1 MIQITKQVLQ
11 DYRKHTFLISSR
23 GKINSPLEAI
33 NFINARGFIFFWPIK
48 GIDLP
53 SLWVAAAGDRPV
65 PDEHDD
71 PGHKTWGWKDDGLGK
86 RLWYY
91 AKILKHKGTFI
102 SIGTIPYFYA
112 LSPNYGEPDRDYL
125 LQYQEGT
132 LPSECKQVFEALMK
146 EGPLDTIS
154 LRKAARIASAG
165 SETRFAKALD
175 QLQGELKILP
185 VGTAE
190 VGAWKYAYV
199 YELTHRH
206 FPDLPAIAG
215 PISEREA
222 RQKLVQLYLVSVGA
236 SPVSN
241 IRRLLGWT
249 QPEVDKCVIDL
260 VNSGVIVQDISIE
273 GSKENCVGLNILTK
287 SITTGK

>member
-1 MIQITKQVLQ
+1 MIQITRKVLQ
-11 DYRKHTFLISSR
+11 DYRKQTYLISSHGR
-23 GKINSPLEAI
+23 INSPKEAV

-48 GIDLP
+48 GIELP
-53 SLWVAAAGDRPV
+53 SLWVAAAGERPV

-71 PGHKTWGWKDDGLGK
+71 PGHETWRWKDDGLGK

-91 AKILKHKGTFI
+91 AKVLRHKGTFI
-102 SIGTIPYFYA
+102 SLGTIPYFYA
-112 LSPNYGEPDRDYL
+112 LSPNYGEPDQDYL

-206 FPDLPAIAG
+206 FPGLPAIAG
-215 PISEREA
+215 PISERDA
-222 RQKLVQLYLVSVGA
+222 RKKLVQLYLESVGA
-236 SPVSN
+236 SPASN
-241 IRRLLGWT
+241 IRRVFGWT
-249 QPEVDKCVIDL
+249 QPEVDKCVVEL
-260 VNSGVIVQDISIE
+260 VNSGSIVQEILIE
-273 GSKENCVGLNILTK
+273 GSNETCAGLDILTK
-287 SITTGK
+287 SATTR